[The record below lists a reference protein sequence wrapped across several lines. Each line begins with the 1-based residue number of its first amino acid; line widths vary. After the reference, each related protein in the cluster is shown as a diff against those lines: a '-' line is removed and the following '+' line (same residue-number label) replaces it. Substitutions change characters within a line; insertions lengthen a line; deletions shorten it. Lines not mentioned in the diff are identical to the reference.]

1 MRLELLSVVNRERAA
16 RRAVVLVSNLGSH
29 EQRVVL
35 ESNISQDDMA
45 EQIALRLQLKQSGL
59 IEFKGNSY
67 FLTVMMP
74 PPRLVMIGA
83 VHISQALA
91 GIATLAGFDT
101 IIVDPRTAFA
111 TAERFPG
118 LRLMA
123 EWPDTAL
130 AKIGLDAY
138 TAVACLTHDAKI
150 DDVALALALRAQCAY
165 IGALGSSNTHTKRLE
180 RLAKSGFDMETL
192 RKIHAPIGLDIGAA
206 SPAEIAVSILA
217 EIILTS
223 RRKPLRSE
231 KFAPDG
237 K

>member
-1 MRLELLSVVNRERAA
+1 MRLELLTLVNRERAA
-16 RRAVVLVSNLGSH
+16 RRAVVLVSDLQSH

-35 ESNISQDDMA
+35 ETDVSEDDMA
-45 EQIALRLQLKQSGL
+45 EQIALQLRLKQSGL
-59 IEFKGNSY
+59 IEFKEKCY

-91 GIATLAGFDT
+91 VIATLAGFDT

-118 LRLMA
+118 IRLMA

-138 TAVACLTHDAKI
+138 TAVGCLTHDAKI

-180 RLAKSGFDMETL
+180 RLAESGFDMETL